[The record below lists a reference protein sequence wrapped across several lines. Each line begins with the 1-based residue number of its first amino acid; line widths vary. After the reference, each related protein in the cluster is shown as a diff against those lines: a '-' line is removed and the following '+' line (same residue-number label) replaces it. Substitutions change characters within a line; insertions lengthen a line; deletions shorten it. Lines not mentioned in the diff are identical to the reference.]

1 MNKNTDIYS
10 IEYYLPKASK
20 PAKTASFSKK
30 TIKKA
35 PLKILVRDDLKD
47 SIYLVDA

>member
-20 PAKTASFSKK
+20 PAKTTPFSKK
-30 TIKKA
+30 MLKKS
-35 PLKILVRDDLKD
+35 PLKILVRDDIKD
-47 SIYLVDA
+47 SVYLVDA